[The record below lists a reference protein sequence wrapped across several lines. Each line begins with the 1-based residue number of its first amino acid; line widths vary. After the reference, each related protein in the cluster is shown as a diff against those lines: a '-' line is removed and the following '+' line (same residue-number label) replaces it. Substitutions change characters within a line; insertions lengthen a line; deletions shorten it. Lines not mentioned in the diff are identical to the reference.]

1 MAERQIRTSAKALV
15 IRDGKMLAV
24 KVRDEFGAFYIMPGG
39 GQHPGETLPAA
50 VEREVA
56 EETGFRVRA
65 EKLVFAVEGAEGEP
79 DHRVDLVFQCSI
91 LPGEAEGGRAE
102 DSNQIGIEWLPLETL
117 NLAQLYPSRL
127 RRAVMNLWQ
136 GKDTPVYL
144 GNENMGDP
152 EITE

>member
-1 MAERQIRTSAKALV
+1 MEERHIRTSAKALV
-15 IRDGKMLAV
+15 IRNGRMLAV
-24 KVRDEFGAFYIMPGG
+24 KVRDEFGAFYILPGG
-39 GQHPGETLPAA
+39 GQMPGETLPAA

-56 EETGFRVRA
+56 EETGLRVRA

-79 DHRVDLVFQCSI
+79 DHRIDLVFLCR
-91 LPGEAEGGRAE
+91 LFPEKANEHRVN
-102 DSNQIGIEWLPLETL
+102 DRNQIGIEWLPLETL
-117 NLAQLYPSRL
+117 NREPLYPSRL

-136 GKDTPVYL
+136 GIETPVYL